1 MQRVNKKNEKKL
13 FGQRKYMF
21 DVINYCIILQEI
33 NLLNKQHMKKL
44 FFFLAVAGLI
54 SFAAC
59 KSGET
64 KVEATADSTAQV
76 APVDT
81 TAAAPVADTVAK

>member
-1 MQRVNKKNEKKL
+1 MN
-13 FGQRKYMF
+13 
-21 DVINYCIILQEI
+21 NYCILLHEI

-44 FFFLAVAGLI
+44 LFLLAVAGLI

-64 KVEATADSTAQV
+64 KVEATADTTAQV
-76 APVDT
+76 EVAVD
-81 TAAAPVADTVAK
+81 TAAAVVADTTVVK